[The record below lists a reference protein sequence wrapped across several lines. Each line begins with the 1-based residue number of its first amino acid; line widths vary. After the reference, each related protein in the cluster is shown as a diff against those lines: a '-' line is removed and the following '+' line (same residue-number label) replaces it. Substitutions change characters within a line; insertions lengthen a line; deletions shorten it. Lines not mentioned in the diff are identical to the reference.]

1 MFSIVRKKCTVA
13 TDYTKDTFMMK
24 KGKEGGWKSWN
35 GNIFFFWEHSKI
47 NEWILKIK
55 KIKKYMSFRMLPRI
69 FRF

>member
-35 GNIFFFWEHSKI
+35 GNIFFSEST
-47 NEWILKIK
+47 LKL
-55 KIKKYMSFRMLPRI
+55 MSEY
-69 FRF
+69 